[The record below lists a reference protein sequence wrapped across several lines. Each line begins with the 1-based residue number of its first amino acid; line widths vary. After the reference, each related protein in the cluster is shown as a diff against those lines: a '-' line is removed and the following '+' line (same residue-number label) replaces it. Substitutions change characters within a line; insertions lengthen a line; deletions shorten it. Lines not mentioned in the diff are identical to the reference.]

1 MANECQRR
9 YRGSTYLA
17 RITVN
22 TPGRVV
28 PALTTTMKATIE
40 FNLPDDQEDFQDAVN
55 GQKWRLMVWDFDQKL
70 RSQLKYN
77 DKLSSEQY
85 KVYEE
90 IRDLLY
96 QKMNEDGLSL
106 D

>member
-1 MANECQRR
+1 
-9 YRGSTYLA
+9 
-17 RITVN
+17 
-22 TPGRVV
+22 
-28 PALTTTMKATIE
+28 MKATIE

-55 GQKWRLMVWDFDQKL
+55 GQKWRLMVWDFDQHL

-77 DKLSSEQY
+77 DKLSEEQY

-90 IRDLLY
+90 IRDMLY

>member
-1 MANECQRR
+1 
-9 YRGSTYLA
+9 
-17 RITVN
+17 
-22 TPGRVV
+22 
-28 PALTTTMKATIE
+28 MKATLE

-90 IRDLLY
+90 IRDLLWE
-96 QKMNEDGLSL
+96 KIGEEGLSL

>member
-1 MANECQRR
+1 
-9 YRGSTYLA
+9 
-17 RITVN
+17 
-22 TPGRVV
+22 
-28 PALTTTMKATIE
+28 MKATLE

-55 GQKWRLMVWDFDQKL
+55 GLKWRVMVWNFDQHL

-77 DKLSSEQY
+77 DNLSEEQY

-90 IRDLLY
+90 IRDFLWE
-96 QKMNEDGLSL
+96 KMNEDGLSL

>member
-1 MANECQRR
+1 
-9 YRGSTYLA
+9 
-17 RITVN
+17 
-22 TPGRVV
+22 
-28 PALTTTMKATIE
+28 MKATIE

>member
-1 MANECQRR
+1 
-9 YRGSTYLA
+9 
-17 RITVN
+17 
-22 TPGRVV
+22 
-28 PALTTTMKATIE
+28 MKATLE
-40 FNLPDDQEDFQDAVN
+40 FNLPDDQDDFQDAVN

-90 IRDLLY
+90 IRDLLWE
-96 QKMNEDGLSL
+96 KIGEEGLSL
-106 D
+106 DQYGGNNITCIKKHKTAFSSPF

>member
-1 MANECQRR
+1 
-9 YRGSTYLA
+9 
-17 RITVN
+17 
-22 TPGRVV
+22 
-28 PALTTTMKATIE
+28 MKATIE

-55 GQKWRLMVWDFDQKL
+55 GQKWRLMVWNFDQNL

-90 IRDLLY
+90 IRDLLWE
-96 QKMNEDGLSL
+96 KIGEEGLSL

>member
-1 MANECQRR
+1 
-9 YRGSTYLA
+9 
-17 RITVN
+17 
-22 TPGRVV
+22 
-28 PALTTTMKATIE
+28 MKATLE

-55 GQKWRLMVWDFDQKL
+55 GLKWRLMVWDFDQKL

>member
-1 MANECQRR
+1 MQVHNP
-9 YRGSTYLA
+9 
-17 RITVN
+17 V
-22 TPGRVV
+22 
-28 PALTTTMKATIE
+28 LTTTMKATIE

-55 GQKWRLMVWDFDQKL
+55 GLKWRLMVSDFDQHL

-85 KVYEE
+85 KVHEE
-90 IRDLLY
+90 IRDLLWE
-96 QKMNEDGLSL
+96 KISGAGLSL

>member
-1 MANECQRR
+1 
-9 YRGSTYLA
+9 
-17 RITVN
+17 
-22 TPGRVV
+22 
-28 PALTTTMKATIE
+28 MKATIE
-40 FNLPDDQEDFQDAVN
+40 FNLPDDQDDFQDAVN
-55 GQKWRLMVWDFDQKL
+55 GQKWRLMVWDFDQHL

-90 IRDLLY
+90 IRDLLWE
-96 QKMNEDGLSL
+96 KISGAGLSL